1 MTMRLWI
8 KRLCPTAIALVGL
21 LLIVL
26 QVQEHLAN
34 REVLP
39 VSSFL
44 VLLSIASF
52 AYSWARITAPIT
64 SEQERLDMK
73 VAGMDLF
80 ASSLL
85 SLLAAAF
92 AWIPKTSSF
101 IATPLAHVAFILHL
115 ILLALAFL
123 LAWLALTR
131 MLRHYPMA
139 SADPMS

>member
-1 MTMRLWI
+1 MVASMSLRLWV
-8 KRLCPTAIALVGL
+8 KRLCPTALALVGL
-21 LLIVL
+21 LLIIL

-34 REVLP
+34 REALP

-73 VAGMDLF
+73 LAGMDLF
-80 ASSLL
+80 LSSLL

-92 AWIPKTSSF
+92 VWIPKT
-101 IATPLAHVAFILHL
+101 ATLFAMPLVHAAFILHL
-115 ILLALAFL
+115 IVLAIAFL
-123 LAWLALTR
+123 FAWLGLTR
-131 MLRHYPMA
+131 MLRHYPMV
-139 SADPMS
+139 